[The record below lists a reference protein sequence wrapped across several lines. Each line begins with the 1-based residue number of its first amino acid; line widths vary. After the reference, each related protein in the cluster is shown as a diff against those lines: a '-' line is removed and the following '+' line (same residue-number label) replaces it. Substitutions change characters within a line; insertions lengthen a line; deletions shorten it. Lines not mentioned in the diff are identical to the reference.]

1 MGNSLCSSCSK
12 NDDLSRGHQ
21 PPDKQR
27 IGTIAPNMKNFKNLK
42 YVENIE
48 AIYKF
53 DKLLGKGSYGK
64 VIKATRIST

>member
-12 NDDLSRGHQ
+12 NDDLSRGRQ
-21 PPDKQR
+21 QDKQR
-27 IGTIAPNMKNFKNLK
+27 LGTIAPNMKNFKNLK

-48 AIYKF
+48 AVYKF